1 MEKGNK
7 KDSKLKELTTEFK
20 EGVDYYFEDGL
31 MILTAHFLRKR
42 GYCCD
47 NSCRNCPYPKD
58 QLKND

>member
-1 MEKGNK
+1 
-7 KDSKLKELTTEFK
+7 
-20 EGVDYYFEDGL
+20 